1 MKKLTKKFRAR
12 LGAGLLAG
20 VMLFGSLPLT
30 AMAASGQDD
39 LLHGS
44 IKASAIQLET
54 APTKMMDYYAA
65 ADEPAGIQ
73 WVTDADAVSF
83 LPAAATE
90 GDVTCAVKA
99 TDGAVWIGTQN
110 GLMRMDLTEK
120 DSRDMVQYFA
130 GNRYMYNG
138 NDNVTGLA
146 ADDAGGVWVKNADG
160 CVHIKMVD
168 MTMEERTYFYE
179 KLTNDINDRRGM
191 ISSNNGY
198 SYDPTTDE
206 YTQSFVSTSDNDGL
220 WTAMYAMGEILR
232 YQTLKQENADAH
244 EIAAA
249 KKAATRA
256 TKAVLLLDYIS
267 GRGNGFPCRSYMLT
281 SEAGAQEGANGMQA
295 ENGFWFEKRLLNENE
310 SYPDPIIDELK
321 QDGKTPIGIATV
333 RITKDSL
340 NKRGSQIFAGDT
352 DYNGLGLSQSS
363 IDTFN
368 TVRSDGDK
376 LGTDI
381 VSGNRNQ
388 VFPVMYEGV
397 NVGVQGDTIPGTFD
411 ESKVKFRLTAP
422 IYERIP
428 QTFNELFPDSAI
440 GEDGYIDESQI
451 VYKADTS
458 SDEVDGHYA
467 LFLTAYRYLC
477 DEAEDA
483 ELKEL
488 IADTC
493 IRMTD
498 LILEDDHYYI
508 VDATGKATQ
517 WSRWLAR
524 YFNDGIGVMR
534 EQAAWCD
541 TWHAETGDPYRL
553 GLDADGEDILSYG
566 YEDGPLNALEVMSA
580 LKIAGYIATEEG
592 ETAKAATYNTA
603 YDQCFD
609 ANSYDDGGPENADPT
624 NAYTNGKGYIDMA
637 LEYIERRVVRQNNDA
652 YCENDNQVVDEYTPG
667 DKIFNNAYHQD
678 WTQYVNYSD
687 EELGWFPVYTLITL
701 EKDKAR
707 YDKIV
712 EAFDQWYDGQEER
725 EENPFYTFLYQL
737 AHPEKTDVDL
747 TSAVRYFYR
756 SPLVRNQ
763 AMFARGDRQDVFYI
777 EAGNRDKKAQTNY
790 ALPLD
795 EMEIG
800 KDNGNPFVRYTGYG
814 QQNTAPYTAAS
825 LCDCT
830 VFTLPYW
837 LGRYYGIIKE
847 TEGTYFTRVTPTV
860 TLTADGTTLTATVK
874 DGATALNRVIVDF
887 YADGAYIGRVR
898 TDATG
903 KAVFDGSEKLS
914 GGETVTAQTTERLI
928 GTTMYNQTDSNE
940 AAIPDPNKPA
950 SIALSVPENC
960 EMVVGDSRSIDFVI
974 LPESN
979 KLRAVTWTSSD
990 ENVATVDEWGRVTA
1004 KAAGTVTITA
1014 TAKANTAVKDSGTIK
1029 VVATLNDL
1037 AKTTGKAVVN
1047 YEGAAAEEVQNLQKY
1062 VDRYTK
1068 DEALAAEDTVVPAT
1082 VKAVLNGG
1090 AGSTTAVTEG
1100 TATWSLETYGIKR
1113 VDTNPAHERDA
1124 EQLFMG
1130 NRYLPADAAATP
1142 NTSVIHME
1150 SDNANGLWVASA
1162 TAVTHIRMEEL
1173 SYTDKAAEMSETTQE
1188 NVARR
1193 GMVAQSIKNGT
1204 AWAPEET
1211 DNDGLWTSMY
1221 GVGELMRYA
1230 VLKEDDSA
1238 TTEEVAAAK
1247 ETALSSIKAVL
1258 LLSNLT
1264 CRTGTVDAYV
1274 RPLKNESNQY
1284 AFETQFEG
1292 IALKKDNQNGFS
1304 INNPQSGPVDKTARV
1319 DGPELMAPFFP
1330 EDWAPVTAT
1339 SNKADFAT
1347 RKRTLEGMIARTY
1360 RLDGEY
1366 PGRDYND
1373 GYYWDIDG
1381 DTATCVESTSTKV
1394 KWEKLVGQ
1402 TVDASGEI
1410 PEVLA
1415 DLLGNGITKDNI
1427 TYKTDTSTDEII
1439 GHLFIYK
1446 VAYDILD
1453 DNDQE
1458 EAAIKEVLVDTVR
1471 NIAQHL
1477 ADNGYCLRD
1486 ATGQATTWG
1495 KTERDYFNNAY
1506 AWEDCALNSLV
1517 NLCAFKLAGY
1527 VTGEAR
1533 WENEY
1538 RMLALDDPYRYA
1550 DLAGEYWTRW
1560 EHLADVDEGLTDPE
1574 EVYTWILQNLNY
1586 SDEEMAMEA
1595 YYLLFQMEDDAEL
1608 IGKYQ
1613 DGLNAWW
1620 NSMQYSE
1627 NPLWYYIYQLAYP
1640 EAAQQDAYENDLV
1653 DTAAWAL
1660 SRHPID
1666 TIKWSA
1672 SHADRPDVKQDEE
1685 LTRDKT
1691 TGEIRVVP
1699 FDERSVHKYNGSS
1712 YKLTDDNINRME
1724 GSTTYTLPYWMG
1736 RYHGMITPPT
1746 TTP

>member
-1 MKKLTKKFRAR
+1 MKKMTKKLALR
-12 LGAGLLAG
+12 LGAGLLSG
-20 VMLFGSLPLT
+20 VMLFGTLPMT
-30 AMAASGQDD
+30 AMAASGQND

-44 IKASAIQLET
+44 IKASAIQLEA
-54 APTKMMDYYAA
+54 APTKMMDYYANTA
-65 ADEPAGIQ
+65 PEYTSVQ
-73 WVTDADAVSF
+73 WVENADAVSF
-83 LPAAATE
+83 LPAAAIE
-90 GDVTCAVKA
+90 GDVTCAVTA

-120 DSRDMVQYFA
+120 DARDMVQYFA
-130 GNRYMYNG
+130 GNRYMYG
-138 NDNVTGLA
+138 GDDVVTGLA
-146 ADDAGGVWVKNADG
+146 ADDANGVWVRNAAG

-179 KLTNDINDRRGM
+179 KMINDVNDRRGM
-191 ISSNNGY
+191 VTDSNTY
-198 SYDPTTDE
+198 SYDPATGE
-206 YTQSFVSTSDNDGL
+206 YTQTSVSTNDNDGL
-220 WTAMYAMGEILR
+220 WTAMYAMGEIMR
-232 YQTLKQENADAH
+232 YQTLKQENADTH

-281 SEAGAQEGANGMQA
+281 SEAGAQVGANGMQA
-295 ENGFWFEKRLLNENE
+295 TNGFWFEMRMLNENE
-310 SYPDPIIDELK
+310 SYPQPIIDELK
-321 QDGKTPIGIATV
+321 QNGKDPIGIATV
-333 RITKDSL
+333 RITGDAL
-340 NKRGSQIFAGDT
+340 NKRGSQIFAQDT
-352 DYNGLGLSQSS
+352 DFNGLGLSQSS

-368 TVRSDGDK
+368 TVRGDGDK

-381 VSGNRNQ
+381 KSTNRDQ

-397 NVGVQGDTIPGTFD
+397 NVGAEGSSISGTFD

-422 IYERIP
+422 IYEQIP
-428 QTFNELFPDSAI
+428 ETFNELFPDSAI
-440 GEDGYIDESQI
+440 GADGHVDMSQI

-508 VDATGKATQ
+508 VDATGKSTQ

-524 YFNDGIGVMR
+524 YFNDGLDVMR
-534 EQAAWCD
+534 AQPEWNGLYC
-541 TWHAETGDPYRL
+541 L
-553 GLDADGEDILSYG
+553 GLDDEKEDALSYG
-566 YEDGPLNALEVMSA
+566 YEDGPLNALEVMAA
-580 LKIAGYIATEEG
+580 LKIAGYIAEAEG
-592 ETAKAATYNTA
+592 ETTKAELYNAA
-603 YDQCFD
+603 YAQCFE
-609 ANSYDDGGPENADPT
+609 SPYSGGGNPNDPA
-624 NAYTNGKGYIDMA
+624 AYENGKGYMDMA
-637 LEYIERRVVRQNNDA
+637 LEYVERRIVRQNNDA
-652 YCENDNQVVDEYTPG
+652 YCENDNQVVDQYTPG

-687 EELGWFPVYTLITL
+687 EELGWFPVYALVTL
-701 EKDKAR
+701 ETDTTR
-707 YDKIV
+707 YNKIV

-737 AHPEKTDVDL
+737 AHPEKTSVDL
-747 TSAVRYFYR
+747 KSAVRYFYR
-756 SPLVRNQ
+756 SPLVRNNWMQ
-763 AMFARGDRQDVFYI
+763 ARGDRQDVFYI

-795 EMEIG
+795 EMNIG
-800 KDNGNPFVRYTGYG
+800 KDNGNPFTRYAGYG
-814 QQNTAPYTAAS
+814 NGQGNAGAYTAGS
-825 LCDCT
+825 LDCCT

-847 TEGTYFTRVTPTV
+847 AEGTYFTRVTPAV

-874 DGATALNRVIVDF
+874 DGTTALNRVIVDF

-914 GGETVTAQTTERLI
+914 GGETVTAQITERLI

-940 AAIPDPNKPA
+940 AEILDPNKPA
-950 SIALSVPENC
+950 SISLSVPENC

-990 ENVATVDEWGRVTA
+990 ESVATVDEWGRVTA
-1004 KAAGTVTITA
+1004 KKAGTVTITA
-1014 TAKANTAVKDSGTIK
+1014 TAKVDPSVKDSGTVK
-1029 VVATLNDL
+1029 VVAALNDL
-1037 AKTTGKAVVN
+1037 AKTAAKAVVN
-1047 YEGAAAEEVQNLQKY
+1047 YTGTAAEEVQNLQKY

-1082 VKAVLNGG
+1082 VKAVLNGTP
-1090 AGSTTAVTEG
+1090 GSTAAVTEG
-1100 TATWSLETYGIKR
+1100 IATWTLETYGIKR
-1113 VDTNPAHERDA
+1113 VDTNPVHERDA
-1124 EQLFMG
+1124 EQFFMG
-1130 NRYLPADAAATP
+1130 DRYLPADAIATP

-1173 SYTDKAAEMSETTQE
+1173 SYTDKAAEMSKTTQE

-1193 GMVAQSIKNGT
+1193 GMVSQAHWDGVKND
-1204 AWAPEET
+1204 WVPEES

-1230 VLKEDDSA
+1230 VLKEDSSA
-1238 TTEEVAAAK
+1238 TAEEIAAAK

-1258 LLSNLT
+1258 LLSNIT

-1284 AFETQFEG
+1284 AFDTQFEG

-1319 DGPELMAPFFP
+1319 DGPELMTPFFP

-1347 RKRTLEGMIARTY
+1347 RTRTLEGMIARTY
-1360 RLDGEY
+1360 SLDDVEDA
-1366 PGRDYND
+1366 PNYND
-1373 GYYWDIDG
+1373 GYYWKING
-1381 DTATCVESTSTKV
+1381 DTATCAESTSTKV

-1410 PEVLA
+1410 PNILI
-1415 DLLGNGITKDNI
+1415 DLLEGKTKDDV

-1453 DNDQE
+1453 DNDPE
-1458 EAAIKEVLVDTVR
+1458 EAAIKQLLVETVR
-1471 NIAQHL
+1471 RFAQHMV
-1477 ADNGYCLRD
+1477 DNGYCLRD

-1527 VTGEAR
+1527 VTGEER

-1538 RMLALDDPYRYA
+1538 RMLALEDPYRYA

-1560 EHLADVDEGLTDPE
+1560 AHLAYVDGGLDKTATQDE
-1574 EVYTWILQNLNY
+1574 IDTWIRQNLNY

-1608 IGKYQ
+1608 IEKYQ

-1620 NSMQYSE
+1620 NSMKYSE

-1640 EAAQQDAYENDLV
+1640 DEAQTDAYGNDLV
-1653 DTAAWAL
+1653 DTAVWAL

-1666 TIKWSA
+1666 TRQWNA
-1672 SHADRPDVKQDEE
+1672 THDDRPDVEKDEE
-1685 LTRDKT
+1685 LSRDKT
-1691 TGEIRVVP
+1691 TGEIRVAP
-1699 FDERSVHKYNGSS
+1699 FDERGLHKYNGSS
-1712 YKLTDDNINRME
+1712 YQLSNGNSGRME

>member
-310 SYPDPIIDELK
+310 S
-321 QDGKTPIGIATV
+321 
-333 RITKDSL
+333 
-340 NKRGSQIFAGDT
+340 
-352 DYNGLGLSQSS
+352 
-363 IDTFN
+363 
-368 TVRSDGDK
+368 
-376 LGTDI
+376 
-381 VSGNRNQ
+381 
-388 VFPVMYEGV
+388 
-397 NVGVQGDTIPGTFD
+397 
-411 ESKVKFRLTAP
+411 
-422 IYERIP
+422 
-428 QTFNELFPDSAI
+428 
-440 GEDGYIDESQI
+440 
-451 VYKADTS
+451 
-458 SDEVDGHYA
+458 
-467 LFLTAYRYLC
+467 
-477 DEAEDA
+477 
-483 ELKEL
+483 
-488 IADTC
+488 
-493 IRMTD
+493 
-498 LILEDDHYYI
+498 
-508 VDATGKATQ
+508 
-517 WSRWLAR
+517 
-524 YFNDGIGVMR
+524 
-534 EQAAWCD
+534 
-541 TWHAETGDPYRL
+541 
-553 GLDADGEDILSYG
+553 
-566 YEDGPLNALEVMSA
+566 
-580 LKIAGYIATEEG
+580 
-592 ETAKAATYNTA
+592 
-603 YDQCFD
+603 
-609 ANSYDDGGPENADPT
+609 
-624 NAYTNGKGYIDMA
+624 
-637 LEYIERRVVRQNNDA
+637 
-652 YCENDNQVVDEYTPG
+652 
-667 DKIFNNAYHQD
+667 
-678 WTQYVNYSD
+678 
-687 EELGWFPVYTLITL
+687 
-701 EKDKAR
+701 
-707 YDKIV
+707 
-712 EAFDQWYDGQEER
+712 
-725 EENPFYTFLYQL
+725 
-737 AHPEKTDVDL
+737 
-747 TSAVRYFYR
+747 YFYR

>member
-609 ANSYDDGGPENADPT
+609 ANSYDDGGPENADPA

-847 TEGTYFTRVTPTV
+847 TEGTHCTRVTPTV

-874 DGATALNRVIVDF
+874 DGNKALERVIVDF

-914 GGETVTAQTTERLI
+914 GGETVTAQITERLI

-940 AAIPDPNKPA
+940 ATVTEPLRLTWKEALTSSEVPAEVQQYIRFAYQGEYQGVNFKVIPNVIP
-950 SIALSVPENC
+950 
-960 EMVVGDSRSIDFVI
+960 VGDGF
-974 LPESN
+974 
-979 KLRAVTWTSSD
+979 
-990 ENVATVDEWGRVTA
+990 
-1004 KAAGTVTITA
+1004 
-1014 TAKANTAVKDSGTIK
+1014 
-1029 VVATLNDL
+1029 
-1037 AKTTGKAVVN
+1037 
-1047 YEGAAAEEVQNLQKY
+1047 
-1062 VDRYTK
+1062 
-1068 DEALAAEDTVVPAT
+1068 
-1082 VKAVLNGG
+1082 
-1090 AGSTTAVTEG
+1090 
-1100 TATWSLETYGIKR
+1100 
-1113 VDTNPAHERDA
+1113 
-1124 EQLFMG
+1124 
-1130 NRYLPADAAATP
+1130 
-1142 NTSVIHME
+1142 NTSIFDSERNLWMGTDEGILIVSADGQTTKTIVNNSKVLPYDKVNMLFSDGGNGAWVICG
-1150 SDNANGLWVASA
+1150 D
-1162 TAVTHIRMEEL
+1162 T
-1173 SYTDKAAEMSETTQE
+1173 
-1188 NVARR
+1188 
-1193 GMVAQSIKNGT
+1193 
-1204 AWAPEET
+1204 
-1211 DNDGLWTSMY
+1211 
-1221 GVGELMRYA
+1221 
-1230 VLKEDDSA
+1230 
-1238 TTEEVAAAK
+1238 TTEAN
-1247 ETALSSIKAVL
+1247 AV
-1258 LLSNLT
+1258 
-1264 CRTGTVDAYV
+1264 CHIHTG
-1274 RPLKNESNQY
+1274 
-1284 AFETQFEG
+1284 
-1292 IALKKDNQNGFS
+1292 I
-1304 INNPQSGPVDKTARV
+1304 
-1319 DGPELMAPFFP
+1319 
-1330 EDWAPVTAT
+1330 
-1339 SNKADFAT
+1339 
-1347 RKRTLEGMIARTY
+1347 
-1360 RLDGEY
+1360 
-1366 PGRDYND
+1366 
-1373 GYYWDIDG
+1373 
-1381 DTATCVESTSTKV
+1381 
-1394 KWEKLVGQ
+1394 
-1402 TVDASGEI
+1402 
-1410 PEVLA
+1410 
-1415 DLLGNGITKDNI
+1415 
-1427 TYKTDTSTDEII
+1427 
-1439 GHLFIYK
+1439 
-1446 VAYDILD
+1446 
-1453 DNDQE
+1453 
-1458 EAAIKEVLVDTVR
+1458 
-1471 NIAQHL
+1471 
-1477 ADNGYCLRD
+1477 
-1486 ATGQATTWG
+1486 
-1495 KTERDYFNNAY
+1495 
-1506 AWEDCALNSLV
+1506 
-1517 NLCAFKLAGY
+1517 
-1527 VTGEAR
+1527 
-1533 WENEY
+1533 
-1538 RMLALDDPYRYA
+1538 
-1550 DLAGEYWTRW
+1550 
-1560 EHLADVDEGLTDPE
+1560 
-1574 EVYTWILQNLNY
+1574 
-1586 SDEEMAMEA
+1586 
-1595 YYLLFQMEDDAEL
+1595 
-1608 IGKYQ
+1608 
-1613 DGLNAWW
+1613 
-1620 NSMQYSE
+1620 
-1627 NPLWYYIYQLAYP
+1627 
-1640 EAAQQDAYENDLV
+1640 
-1653 DTAAWAL
+1653 
-1660 SRHPID
+1660 
-1666 TIKWSA
+1666 
-1672 SHADRPDVKQDEE
+1672 
-1685 LTRDKT
+1685 
-1691 TGEIRVVP
+1691 
-1699 FDERSVHKYNGSS
+1699 
-1712 YKLTDDNINRME
+1712 
-1724 GSTTYTLPYWMG
+1724 
-1736 RYHGMITPPT
+1736 
-1746 TTP
+1746 

>member
-1 MKKLTKKFRAR
+1 MKKMTKKFRLR
-12 LGAGLLAG
+12 LGAGLLIG
-20 VMLFGSLPLT
+20 VMLFGSLPMA

-39 LLHGS
+39 LLHGA
-44 IKASAIQLET
+44 IRASTVQLEN
-54 APTKMMDYYAA
+54 APTKMMDYYANNA
-65 ADEPAGIQ
+65 PEYTSAQ
-73 WVTDADAVSF
+73 WVTDTEAVSL

-99 TDGAVWIGTQN
+99 ADGAVWIGTKN

-120 DSRDMVQYFA
+120 DARDMVQYFA
-130 GNRYMYNG
+130 GNRYLYNG
-138 NDNVTGLA
+138 NDEVTGLA
-146 ADDAGGVWVKNADG
+146 ADDAGGVWVRNADG
-160 CVHIKMVD
+160 CVHIKMVN

-179 KLTNDINDRRGM
+179 KMITDVNDRRGM
-191 ISSNNGY
+191 VTDSNTY
-198 SYDPTTDE
+198 SYDPATGE
-206 YTQSFVSTSDNDGL
+206 YTQTSVSTNDNDGL
-220 WTAMYAMGEILR
+220 WTAMYAMGEIMR

-249 KKAATRA
+249 KKAAIRA

-281 SEAGAQEGANGMQA
+281 SEAGAQVGANGMQA
-295 ENGFWFEKRLLNENE
+295 TNGFWFGKRLLDENE

-321 QDGKTPIGIATV
+321 QAGKEPIGIATV
-333 RITKDSL
+333 RITGDAL
-340 NKRGSQIFAGDT
+340 NKRGSQIFAQDT
-352 DYNGLGLSQSS
+352 DFNGLGLSQSS

-368 TVRSDGDK
+368 TVRGDGDK

-381 VSGNRNQ
+381 KSTNRDQ

-397 NVGVQGDTIPGTFD
+397 NVGMQGSNISGTFD

-440 GEDGYIDESQI
+440 GGDGYIDESQI

-483 ELKEL
+483 KLKKL
-488 IADTC
+488 VADTC

-498 LILEDDHYYI
+498 LILKDDHYYI
-508 VDATGKATQ
+508 VDATGKSTQ

-524 YFNDGIGVMR
+524 YFNDGLDVMR
-534 EQAAWCD
+534 AQPEWN
-541 TWHAETGDPYRL
+541 GLYRL
-553 GLDADGEDILSYG
+553 GLDAEKEDALSYG

-580 LKIAGYIATEEG
+580 LKIADYIATAEQDTE
-592 ETAKAATYNTA
+592 KAAVYNAAYLQCFESPYSGGGNPNDPTA
-603 YDQCFD
+603 Y
-609 ANSYDDGGPENADPT
+609 E
-624 NAYTNGKGYIDMA
+624 NGKGYMDMA
-637 LEYIERRVVRQNNDA
+637 LEYVERRVVRQNNDA
-652 YCENDNQVVDEYTPG
+652 YCENDNQVVDKYIPG

-687 EELGWFPVYTLITL
+687 EELGWFPVYALVTL
-701 EKDKAR
+701 ETDTTR
-707 YDKIV
+707 YNKIV
-712 EAFDQWYDGQEER
+712 EAYDQWYDGQEER

-737 AHPEKTDVDL
+737 AHSEKTNVDL
-747 TSAVRYFYR
+747 ASAVRYFYR
-756 SPLVRNQ
+756 SPLVRNNWMQ
-763 AMFARGDRQDVFYI
+763 ARGDRQDVFYI

-795 EMEIG
+795 EMNIG
-800 KDNGNPFVRYTGYG
+800 KDNGNPFTRYAGYG
-814 QQNTAPYTAAS
+814 NNQGNSGAYGAGS
-825 LCDCT
+825 LDCCT

-847 TEGTYFTRVTPTV
+847 TEGSYFTRKTPEV
-860 TLTADGTTLTATVK
+860 VLSAEGTMLTATVK
-874 DGATALNRVIVDF
+874 DGNTPLDRVIVDF

-898 TDATG
+898 TDASG
-903 KAVFDGSEKLS
+903 KAVFDGSQKLD
-914 GGETVTAQTTERLI
+914 GGEKVTAQITERLI

-940 AAIPDPNKPA
+940 AEIADPNKPA
-950 SIALSVPENC
+950 RIALSMPENC

-974 LPESN
+974 LPETN
-979 KLRAVTWTSSD
+979 QLRGVSWTSSN
-990 ENVATVDEWGRVTA
+990 ESVAAVDEWGRVTA
-1004 KAAGTVTITA
+1004 KKAGTVTITA
-1014 TAKANTAVKDSGTIK
+1014 TAKADPTVTDSGKIK
-1029 VVATLNDL
+1029 VAATRNDL
-1037 AKTTGKAVVN
+1037 TKTTAKAVVS
-1047 YEGAAAEEVQNLQKY
+1047 YAGTAAEEVQNLQKY

-1068 DEALAAEDTVVPAT
+1068 DEALADNAVPQT
-1082 VKAVLNGG
+1082 VKDALNNGT
-1090 AGSTTAVTEG
+1090 GSVTAVTEG
-1100 TATWSLETYGIKR
+1100 NVTWTLENYGIKR
-1113 VDTNPAHERDA
+1113 VDTDPANERDA

-1142 NTSVIHME
+1142 DTSVIHME
-1150 SDNANGLWVASA
+1150 GDSANGLWLASA
-1162 TAVTHIRMEEL
+1162 AAVTHIRMVEL

-1193 GMVAQSIKNGT
+1193 GMVAQATWDGT
-1204 AWAPEET
+1204 KWAPEET

-1230 VLKEDDSA
+1230 VLKDDPTA
-1238 TTEEVAAAK
+1238 DPEKVAAAK

-1284 AFETQFEG
+1284 AFDTLFEG
-1292 IALKKDNQNGFS
+1292 IALKKGKDFS
-1304 INNPQSGPVDKTARV
+1304 INNPQSGPVGKTERV
-1319 DGPELMAPFFP
+1319 EGSELMAPFFP
-1330 EDWAPVTAT
+1330 EDWAPVTAA
-1339 SNKADFAT
+1339 SDKADFAT

-1360 RLDGEY
+1360 RLDNEY

-1373 GYYWDIDG
+1373 GYYWDIED

-1410 PEVLA
+1410 PAILT
-1415 DLLGNGITKDNI
+1415 DLLGSATKNNI

-1453 DNDQE
+1453 ENDAE
-1458 EAAIKEVLVDTVR
+1458 EGAIKELLVDTVR
-1471 NIAQHL
+1471 RFAQHMV
-1477 ADNGYCLRD
+1477 DNGYCLRD

-1517 NLCAFKLAGY
+1517 NLCTFKLAGY
-1527 VTGEAR
+1527 VTGEER

-1550 DLAGEYWTRW
+1550 DLAGEYWDRW
-1560 EHLADVDEGLTDPE
+1560 AHLAYVDGGLEKTATQDE
-1574 EVYTWILQNLNY
+1574 IDTWIRQNLNY

-1595 YYLLFQMEDDAEL
+1595 YYLLFQMEEDPAL
-1608 IGKYQ
+1608 LKKYQ
-1613 DGLNAWW
+1613 DGLNSWW

-1640 EAAQQDAYENDLV
+1640 ETAQQDAYGNDLV
-1653 DTAAWAL
+1653 DTASWAL

-1672 SHADRPDVKQDEE
+1672 SNENRPDVYQDDR
-1685 LTRDKT
+1685 LSRDKGT
-1691 TGEIRVVP
+1691 DEIRVAP

-1712 YKLTDDNINRME
+1712 YKLTDDNPNRIE

-1736 RYHGMITPPT
+1736 RYHGMITPPA

>member
-1 MKKLTKKFRAR
+1 MKKLTKKFRAQ

-20 VMLFGSLPLT
+20 VMLFGSLPMA
-30 AMAASGQDD
+30 AMAASGQND
-39 LLHGS
+39 LLHGA
-44 IKASAIQLET
+44 IQASAVQLEQ
-54 APTKMMDYYAA
+54 APTKMMDYYANSA
-65 ADEPAGIQ
+65 PEYTSVQ
-73 WVTDADAVSF
+73 WVTDAEAVSF

-90 GDVTCAVKA
+90 DDVTCAVKA
-99 TDGAVWIGTQN
+99 ADGAVWIGTQN

-120 DSRDMVQYFA
+120 DARDMVQYFA
-130 GNRYMYNG
+130 GNRYLYNG

-146 ADDAGGVWVKNADG
+146 ADNAGGVWVRNADG

-179 KLTNDINDRRGM
+179 KMINDVNDRRGM
-191 ISSNNGY
+191 VTDSNTY
-198 SYDPTTDE
+198 SYDPATGE
-206 YTQSFVSTSDNDGL
+206 YSQTSVSTNDNDGL
-220 WTAMYAMGEILR
+220 WTAMYAMGEIMR

-256 TKAVLLLDYIS
+256 TKAVLLLDYVS

-281 SEAGAQEGANGMQA
+281 SEAGAQVGANGMQA
-295 ENGFWFEKRLLNENE
+295 TNGFWFEMRMLGENE
-310 SYPDPIIDELK
+310 SYPQPIIDELK

-333 RITKDSL
+333 RITGDAL
-340 NKRGSQIFAGDT
+340 NKRGSQIFAQDT
-352 DYNGLGLSQSS
+352 DFNGLGLSQSS

-368 TVRSDGDK
+368 TVRGDGDK

-381 VSGNRNQ
+381 KSTNRDQ

-397 NVGVQGDTIPGTFD
+397 NVGAEGSSIPGTFD
-411 ESKVKFRLTAP
+411 QSKVKFRLTAP
-422 IYERIP
+422 IYEQIP
-428 QTFNELFPDSAI
+428 ETFNELFPDSAI
-440 GEDGYIDESQI
+440 GADGHVDMSQI

-508 VDATGKATQ
+508 VDATGKSTQ

-524 YFNDGIGVMR
+524 YFNDGLDVMR
-534 EQAAWCD
+534 AQPEWNGLYC
-541 TWHAETGDPYRL
+541 L
-553 GLDADGEDILSYG
+553 GLDENKEDALSYG

-580 LKIAGYIATEEG
+580 LKIADYIATAEQ
-592 ETAKAATYNTA
+592 ETEKAAVYNAA
-603 YDQCFD
+603 YLQCFE
-609 ANSYDDGGPENADPT
+609 SPYSGGGNPNDPA
-624 NAYTNGKGYIDMA
+624 AYENGKGYMDMA
-637 LEYIERRVVRQNNDA
+637 LEYVERRIVRQNNDA
-652 YCENDNQVVDEYTPG
+652 YCENDNQVVDKYTPG

-687 EELGWFPVYTLITL
+687 EELGWFPVYALVTL
-701 EKDKAR
+701 ETDTAR
-707 YDKIV
+707 YNKIV

-737 AHPEKTDVDL
+737 AHPEKTNVDL
-747 TSAVRYFYR
+747 ASAVRYFYR
-756 SPLVRNQ
+756 SPLVRNNWMQ
-763 AMFARGDRQDVFYI
+763 ARGDRQDVFYI

-795 EMEIG
+795 EMNIG
-800 KDNGNPFVRYTGYG
+800 KDNGNPFTRYAGYG
-814 QQNTAPYTAAS
+814 NGQGNSGAYAAGS
-825 LCDCT
+825 LDCCT

-847 TEGTYFTRVTPTV
+847 TEGAYFTRVTPTV
-860 TLTADGTTLTATVK
+860 TLSADGTTLTATVK
-874 DGATALNRVIVDF
+874 DGDKALERVIVDF

-898 TDATG
+898 TNASG
-903 KAVFDGSEKLS
+903 KAVFDGSEKLA
-914 GGETVTAQTTERLI
+914 GGETVTAQITERLI

-940 AAIPDPNKPA
+940 AEIPDPNKPA
-950 SIALSVPENC
+950 VINLSVPENC

-979 KLRAVTWTSSD
+979 KLRAVTWASSD
-990 ENVATVDEWGRVTA
+990 ESVATVDEWGRVTA
-1004 KAAGTVTITA
+1004 KQAGTVTITA
-1014 TAKANTAVKDSGTIK
+1014 TAKGNTAVKDSGTIK
-1029 VVATLNDL
+1029 VVADLNGL
-1037 AKTTGKAVVN
+1037 TKTTGKAIVN
-1047 YEGAAAEEVQNLQKY
+1047 YEGTAAEEVQNLQKY

-1068 DEALAAEDTVVPAT
+1068 DEAAASSDVPQT
-1082 VKAVLNGG
+1082 VKDALTNG
-1090 AGSTTAVTEG
+1090 AGSTAAVTED
-1100 TATWSLETYGIKR
+1100 TATWTLETYGIKR
-1113 VDTNPAHERDA
+1113 VDTDPAHERDA

-1142 NTSVIHME
+1142 STSVIHME
-1150 SDNANGLWVASA
+1150 SDSANGLWVASA

-1193 GMVAQSIKNGT
+1193 GMVSQSMWNGT

-1230 VLKEDDSA
+1230 VLKEDTSA
-1238 TTEEVAAAK
+1238 TEDEIDAAR

-1284 AFETQFEG
+1284 AFDTQFEG

-1304 INNPQSGPVDKTARV
+1304 INNPQSGPVDKPARV

-1339 SNKADFAT
+1339 SNKADFVT

-1360 RLDGEY
+1360 RLDNEY

-1560 EHLADVDEGLTDPE
+1560 EHLAFVDEGLTDPDE
-1574 EVYTWILQNLNY
+1574 IYTWILQNLNY

-1595 YYLLFQMEDDAEL
+1595 YYLLFEMEADPVL
-1608 IGKYQ
+1608 IEKYQ
-1613 DGLNAWW
+1613 DGVDSWW
-1620 NSMQYSE
+1620 NSMKYSE

-1640 EAAQQDAYENDLV
+1640 ETAQTDAYGNKLV

-1672 SHADRPDVKQDEE
+1672 SHADRPDVEQDEE
-1685 LTRDKT
+1685 LSRGKT
-1691 TGEIRVVP
+1691 TGEIRVAP
-1699 FDERSVHKYNGSS
+1699 FDERSVHKYNRSS
-1712 YKLTDDNINRME
+1712 YKLTDGGRDDPNSLE
-1724 GSTTYTLPYWMG
+1724 GSTTYTLPYWLG
-1736 RYHGMITPPT
+1736 RYHGMITPPAN
-1746 TTP
+1746 P